1 MGKHRHQ
8 QHYRRPVV
16 AALVAG
22 AIGIPSVALAC
33 SDWPGSEER
42 ELQSTAASTTA
53 KDRWGDANWYRE
65 WSSQQSGEPSAAPS
79 TKPTATKSATPE
91 HQDAEPAHKRHKP
104 HKPQSTATPKTPKAP
119 AAKPSDAGSKPSTG
133 SSKPTADASKP
144 ATTKPTPSAPASPST
159 PPATTPAS
167 GDVAR
172 VVELVNAERSKA
184 GCSPV
189 TVNSALTKAA
199 QAHSEDMAATGTM
212 SHSGS
217 NGSSPED
224 RITNAGYNWS
234 TYGENVAY
242 GYETP
247 EKVMAGWMSSP
258 GHKENILNC
267 DFKEIGVGL
276 AQPGSYWTQDF
287 GTAR

>member
-8 QHYRRPVV
+8 QRYRRPVV

-33 SDWPGSEER
+33 SDWPGNEER
-42 ELQSTAASTTA
+42 EPQSTAASTTG

-79 TKPTATKSATPE
+79 AKPAAPK
-91 HQDAEPAHKRHKP
+91 HQDAEASHKRHKPDKP
-104 HKPQSTATPKTPKAP
+104 HKPQSTATPKAS

-133 SSKPTADASKP
+133 SSKPTADASEP
-144 ATTKPTPSAPASPST
+144 ATAKPTPSAPASPST

-167 GDVAR
+167 GDVAK

-189 TVNSALTKAA
+189 TVNAALTKAA

-217 NGSSPED
+217 NGSSPDD

-247 EKVMAGWMSSP
+247 EKVMSGWMSSP